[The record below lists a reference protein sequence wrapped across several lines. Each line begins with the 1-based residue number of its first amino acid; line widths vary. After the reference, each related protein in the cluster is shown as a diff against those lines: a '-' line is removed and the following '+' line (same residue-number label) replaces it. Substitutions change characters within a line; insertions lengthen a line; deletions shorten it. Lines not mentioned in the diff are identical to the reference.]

1 MVITPDYKDDVNY
14 VKLAERRVLL
24 NGVSEK
30 YQNIA
35 DVVDRSDVINY
46 ECDTIYINSCVKY
59 SSAYDVYVDL
69 QIGSKDYFI
78 DKDHLVQF
86 ECSWPYISEEMHEKY
101 FPDQEVPIGTK
112 QYEQMVNGC
121 WDDYKLIRNLAIGVD
136 ITNTMIRIV
145 LRDNR
150 VVYCD
155 EWVWEP

>member
-1 MVITPDYKDDVNY
+1 M
-14 VKLAERRVLL
+14 
-24 NGVSEK
+24 
-30 YQNIA
+30 
-35 DVVDRSDVINY
+35 
-46 ECDTIYINSCVKY
+46 
-59 SSAYDVYVDL
+59 

-150 VVYCD
+150 VIYCD
-155 EWVWEP
+155 EWVWKP